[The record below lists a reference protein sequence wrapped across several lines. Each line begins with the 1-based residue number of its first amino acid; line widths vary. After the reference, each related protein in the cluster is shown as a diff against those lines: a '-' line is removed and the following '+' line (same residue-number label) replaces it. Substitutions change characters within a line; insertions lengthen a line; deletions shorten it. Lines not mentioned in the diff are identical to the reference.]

1 MARIED
7 FCRDL
12 SDADWESLSAEMNR
26 IDQNRD
32 AEEAKA
38 FADKY
43 GFQYKSLRPYE
54 IQHYIEVKKR
64 ERIIENETHELRYR
78 VAEQE
83 KELAAALHS
92 DTAISIIPATRMMEG
107 KSAKATFYATDSSL
121 ALFNTIVNK
130 VSEKYGFKKY
140 LAAAFVLEESLKCFS
155 GLFSKDGEQK

>member
-12 SDADWESLSAEMNR
+12 SDEDWESLSAEMNR
-26 IDQNRD
+26 IDQSKD
-32 AEEAKA
+32 AEAAKA

-43 GFQYKSLRPYE
+43 GFQYKSLRSYE
-54 IQHYIEVKKR
+54 TQHYIEVKKR

-78 VAEQE
+78 VAELE

-92 DTAISIIPATRMMEG
+92 DTAISIIPATRMMKG
-107 KSAKATFYATDSSL
+107 RSAKATFYATED
-121 ALFNTIVNK
+121 ALELFSNVVDH
-130 VSEKYGFKKY
+130 VSEEYGFKKY

-155 GLFSKDGEQK
+155 GLFNKDGEQK